1 MSDYRFLTIVRA
13 DGVAEVLVRKP
24 PMNTLD
30 PELYDELV
38 RASEELEADE
48 ETRAVVFASALENVF
63 IAGADIKQM
72 AGYRFERDPLERKIA
87 MVHATFNR
95 LERLSKPTI
104 AAITGHALGGG
115 CELALAL
122 DFRFMSKGAPRI
134 GLPEITLGILP
145 GGGGT
150 QRLPRVIGRMRAAE
164 LIMTGELLDAERA
177 ESIGLIT
184 RACEPERTREE
195 ARAFARRLAAQAPVA
210 LRAIKRC
217 LIESAEMTLA
227 AGLEI
232 EKRYC
237 LEALLSEDAREG
249 IAAFL
254 EKRPPRWKG
263 R

>member
-217 LIESAEMTLA
+217 LIESAETTLA

>member
-13 DGVAEVLVRKP
+13 DGVAEVIVHKP

-30 PELYDELV
+30 PELYEELL

-48 ETRAVVFASALENVF
+48 EARAIVFASGVEGIF

-72 AGYRFERDPLERKIA
+72 AEYRFEREPLERKIEL
-87 MVHATFNR
+87 VHATFNR
-95 LERLSKPTI
+95 LECLSKPTI

-122 DFRFMSKGAPRI
+122 DFRFMSQGAPRI
-134 GLPEITLGILP
+134 GLPEIKLGILP

-150 QRLPRVIGRMRAAE
+150 QRLPRLIGRMRAAE
-164 LIMTGELLDAERA
+164 LIMTGELLDAKRA
-177 ESIGLIT
+177 EAIGLIT

-210 LRAIKRC
+210 VRAIKRC
-217 LIESAEMTLA
+217 LVESAGVTLA
-227 AGLEI
+227 EGLAI

-237 LEALLSEDAREG
+237 LHALLSEDAREG

-254 EKRPPRWKG
+254 EKRSPRWKG

>member
-1 MSDYRFLTIVRA
+1 MSEYRFLTIARS
-13 DGVAEVLVRKP
+13 DGVAEVIVCKP

-30 PELYDELV
+30 PELYEELARVSDELEV
-38 RASEELEADE
+38 DE
-48 ETRAVVFASALENVF
+48 ETRAIVFASGVENVF

-72 AGYRFERDPLERKIA
+72 AEYRFEREPLERKIA
-87 MVHATFNR
+87 LVHATFNR
-95 LERLSKPTI
+95 LEGLSKPTV

-134 GLPEITLGILP
+134 GLPEIKLGILP

-150 QRLPRVIGRMRAAE
+150 QRLPRLIGRMRAAE

-177 ESIGLIT
+177 EAIGLVT
-184 RACEPERTREE
+184 RACEPGRTREE
-195 ARAFARRLAAQAPVA
+195 ARAFARRLAAHAPVA

-217 LIESAEMTLA
+217 LVESAGTTLA

-237 LEALLSEDAREG
+237 LQALLSEDAREG

-254 EKRPPRWKG
+254 EKRSPRWKG